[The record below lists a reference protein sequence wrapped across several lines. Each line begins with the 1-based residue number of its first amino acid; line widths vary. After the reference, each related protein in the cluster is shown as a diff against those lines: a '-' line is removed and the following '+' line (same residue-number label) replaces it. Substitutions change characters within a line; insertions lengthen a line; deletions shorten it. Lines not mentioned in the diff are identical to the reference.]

1 MDWSST
7 PLLKTKLNMPPQR
20 SNLILRP
27 RLMLKLEQSLQRQQR
42 LILISAKA
50 GSGKTSLVSEW
61 IHRQDLPVSWISI
74 DSSDNDP
81 RRFCSYLIA
90 ALQQIH
96 SNIGKSLLN
105 QIETPQLPPAE
116 MLLTGLINE
125 LVSKPSPFL
134 LVLDDYHLIQNNW
147 IHEAIE
153 YLVEYQ
159 PPGLHLII
167 ITRVDP
173 PFSLTLMRS
182 RGQITE
188 IRGEDLR
195 FTSTETAEY
204 LRDKMELD
212 LSAAALATLDQRTE
226 GWIVGLQMAAI
237 SMQSHKQAGDL
248 TAFIESFGGTDRF
261 VLDYLMEEVI
271 EQQAST
277 TQDFLIETAI
287 LGRLNGEL
295 CDFVRGDF
303 SGSESNSA
311 NLPAQNSQSILEQLE
326 RMNLFVV
333 PLDNERHWYRYH
345 HLFADLLNS
354 SLRQRRT
361 DEEIRELHRQA
372 SLWYRDHGN
381 LEEAMTHT
389 MTAGDYELA
398 ASMIDQYYASMF
410 ARSEVPVLMGW
421 IENLPEEIVRD
432 RPWVDVYRAYTL
444 ALTSQTD
451 ETESLLDDVEERI
464 GSDAHRSSELHGHIA
479 AIRAYTANLRG
490 DSPRVIEMTALSRD
504 KLAQPN
510 LIAHAMSS
518 YAEAD
523 TYIAVD
529 DFENATRALQ
539 EMLSAGEKKGGL
551 MIVIHALCELA
562 SVRKVQGRLNQAE
575 DLYARAYQ
583 WMMERNGLESRL
595 RCAYE
600 FGLADLLRERNQLTA
615 AHQHIMTGLEYR
627 KRFGGYLVVGD
638 LVSMQILQDL
648 GDLAGALEALRSTE
662 QYMGTY
668 DFQLSTRIEFN
679 TARVIQWLAVGDVEA
694 ARRWAE
700 TCQGGS
706 EREQIALARLAIAQ
720 GEIDTAHALLDDQQ
734 KLAELGGRIGR
745 LIEILAL
752 KSLVLNALGDTDLA
766 ESILFQAIYLARP
779 EGYAR
784 VFLNLGWPLYE
795 LLEHILAGDKVGKSE
810 IEPGSGAPG
819 GYENSLIRSFQ
830 QEGKLQ
836 MVYGGATARSIQTD
850 PLTER
855 ESEVLQLLMEGLS
868 NKEIAD
874 RLVVA
879 PSTIKQHLK
888 NIFSKLDVHN
898 RTQAVARARELELL

>member
-27 RLMLKLEQSLQRQQR
+27 RLMLKLEQALQRQQH

-61 IHRQDLPVSWISI
+61 VHRQDLPVSWISI
-74 DSSDNDP
+74 DSGDNDP

-96 SNIGKSLLN
+96 PNIGKSLLN

-125 LVSKPSPFL
+125 LASSPLPFL
-134 LVLDDYHLIQNNW
+134 LVLDDYHLIQNDW

-153 YLVEYQ
+153 YLVKHQ
-159 PPGLHLII
+159 PPGLVVII

-182 RGQITE
+182 RAQITE
-188 IRGEDLR
+188 VRGEDLR
-195 FTSTETAEY
+195 FTTTETAKY
-204 LRDKMELD
+204 LKDKMELD
-212 LSAAALATLDQRTE
+212 LSAAALAILDQRTE

-237 SMQSHKQAGDL
+237 SMQGHKQSGDL
-248 TAFIESFGGTDRF
+248 TTFIESFGGTDRF

-271 EQQAST
+271 EQQAEAT
-277 TQDFLIETAI
+277 KNFLFETAI
-287 LGRLNGEL
+287 FGRLSGAL
-295 CDFVRGDF
+295 CDFVRGGL
-303 SGSESNSA
+303 SGAESDLA
-311 NLPAQNSQSILEQLE
+311 NLTAQNSQSILEQLE
-326 RMNLFVV
+326 RMNLFVIA
-333 PLDNERHWYRYH
+333 LDNERRWYRYH

-354 SLRQRRT
+354 SLQQKRT
-361 DEEIRELHRQA
+361 PEEIRELHRRA
-372 SLWYRDHGN
+372 SLWYREHGN

-389 MTAGDYELA
+389 IVAEDYELA

-421 IENLPEEIVRD
+421 IEKLPEEIVRH

-451 ETESLLDDVEERI
+451 ETESLLDDIEGRI
-464 GSDAHRSSELHGHIA
+464 GPDAHRSSELRGHIA

-490 DSPRVIEMTALSRD
+490 DSPRVIEMAALSRND
-504 KLAQPN
+504 LAEPN
-510 LIAHAMSS
+510 LIAQAMGS

-523 TYIAVD
+523 IYIAGD
-529 DFENATRALQ
+529 DFESATRALQ
-539 EMLSAGEKKGGL
+539 EMLSAGELKGGL

-575 DLYARAYQ
+575 DLYTRAYQ
-583 WMMERNGLESRL
+583 WMVERNGLESRL

-600 FGLADLLRERNQLTA
+600 FGLADLLRERNQLTS
-615 AHQHIMTGLEYR
+615 AHQHVMIGLEYR

-638 LVSMQILQDL
+638 LALMHILQDL
-648 GDLAGALEALRSTE
+648 GDMDGALEALRSTE
-662 QYMGTY
+662 QYMGSY

-706 EREQIALARLAIAQ
+706 EREQVALARLAIAQ
-720 GEIDTAHALLDDQQ
+720 GKIDTANALLDDQQ

-752 KSLVLNALGDTDLA
+752 KALALRALGENNQA
-766 ESILFQAIYLARP
+766 ESILSQAIYLARP
-779 EGYAR
+779 EGYR
-784 VFLNLGWPLYE
+784 RIFLNLGWPLYE
-795 LLEHILAGDKVGKSE
+795 LLEHTVNGFASGKSE
-810 IEPGSGAPG
+810 IEPGSDMPG
-819 GYENSLIRSFQ
+819 GYESSLIRSFQ
-830 QEGKLQ
+830 QEGDLQ
-836 MVYGGATARSIQTD
+836 MVYGAATARSIQTD

-855 ESEVLQLLMEGLS
+855 ESEVLLLVMEGLS

-874 RLVVA
+874 QLVVA

-898 RTQAVARARELELL
+898 RTQAVTRARELELL